1 MIRYFSK
8 DRLMADFSSS
18 SNKNISSGF
27 FKNGSGSEN
36 KNQNQSSE
44 LYSQEGMS
52 ISNSNENINSIRK
65 FAEVTASSTA
75 NFNNKS
81 QENNSISII
90 NGEVNY
96 FTNKNNIIQR
106 FINLYSIEI
115 NNSDLLLNHIKKN
128 YESEEVQNKLLNCYN
143 NELYIEA
150 KEKLKNTEY
159 YNELQI
165 IDVRNLKDFLNK
177 EGSKNLYNYLQCEEG
192 INNFLDPAFLFD
204 VDKEIADY
212 FRKKYLDSDYKNS
225 IPTFDEIKYFIL
237 NNYCKIQHP

>member
-1 MIRYFSK
+1 
-8 DRLMADFSSS
+8 MADFSSS
-18 SNKNISSGF
+18 SNKNISSGL

-36 KNQNQSSE
+36 KNQNQSAE
-44 LYSQEGMS
+44 LYSQEGRS
-52 ISNSNENINSIRK
+52 ISNSNENINSIGK

-75 NFNNKS
+75 NSN
-81 QENNSISII
+81 NNSISII
-90 NGEVNY
+90 NGEANY
-96 FTNKNNIIQR
+96 FTNKNNIIQC
-106 FINLYSIEI
+106 FINLYSTEI

-143 NELYIEA
+143 NELYLEA

-165 IDVRNLKDFLNK
+165 IDVHNLKDFLNK
-177 EGSKNLYNYLQCEEG
+177 EGPKNLYNFLKCEEE
-192 INNFLDPAFLFD
+192 INKFLDPAFLFD

-212 FRKKYLDSDYKNS
+212 FTEKYLDSDYKNS

-237 NNYCKIQHP
+237 NN

>member
-1 MIRYFSK
+1 
-8 DRLMADFSSS
+8 MADFSSS
-18 SNKNISSGF
+18 SNKNISSGL

-36 KNQNQSSE
+36 KNQNQSNE

-75 NFNNKS
+75 NSNNKS
-81 QENNSISII
+81 QENNSISSI

-106 FINLYSIEI
+106 FINLYSTEI

-159 YNELQI
+159 YHELQI
-165 IDVRNLKDFLNK
+165 IDVHNLIDFLNK
-177 EGSKNLYNYLQCEEG
+177 EGTKNLYN
-192 INNFLDPAFLFD
+192 FLN
-204 VDKEIADY
+204 Y
-212 FRKKYLDSDYKNS
+212 F
-225 IPTFDEIKYFIL
+225 
-237 NNYCKIQHP
+237 